1 MKTHLKIFVPVLL
14 VSVVTLY
21 AAVRTDYDQK
31 ADFSRYHTYS
41 WIGVKSANP
50 LWQDRIMNAVDTAL
64 SAKGWTKVASG
75 GDVTVSAFGR
85 VREQDTLQ
93 TYYEGFPGWG
103 WQAAWWGGGMGTATT
118 EVMPE
123 RVGNL
128 TVDLFDS
135 NTKQLIFRGEASDAV
150 SDKPE
155 KNEHKMD
162 EAVQDMFKKFPPHSK
177 G

>member
-1 MKTHLKIFVPVLL
+1 MKRYLRFIVPTLL

-21 AAVRTDYDQK
+21 AAVRTDYDHK

-41 WIGVKSANP
+41 WIGVKSGNP
-50 LWQDRIMNAVDTAL
+50 LWQDRIMSAVDTAL

-75 GDVTVSAFGR
+75 GDASISAFGH

-93 TYYEGFPGWG
+93 TFYDGFPGWG
-103 WQAAWWGGGMGTATT
+103 WRVGWWGGGLGTTTT
-118 EVMPE
+118 EVIPE

-128 TVDLFDS
+128 TVDIFDS

-162 EAVQDMFKKFPPHSK
+162 KAVDDMFKKFPPS
-177 G
+177 GRG